1 VTAAPTDSSA
11 FWEGSMPFG
20 KPGRYAMNIPRLG
33 GSCKYQ
39 YLGEMAYVWK
49 TPEDIE
55 EDTVFRLKLTTDIP
69 PTTHFSGKIRRSRV
83 GDSFSPS
90 VRIEDADIT
99 GLANDAFPSSI
110 GSHHSEVSGVSMAN
124 EACMVLAVVCCL
136 LLACWAGVRLRRR
149 SQRIILT

>member
-1 VTAAPTDSSA
+1 
-11 FWEGSMPFG
+11 MPFG
-20 KPGRYAMNIPRLG
+20 KRGRYAMNIPQLG

-55 EDTVFRLKLTTDIP
+55 EDTVFRLKLTTAS
-69 PTTHFSGKIRRSRV
+69 THFSGKIRRSRV

-110 GSHHSEVSGVSMAN
+110 GLDHSEVAGVSMAN
-124 EACMVLAVVCCL
+124 ETCMVLAVVCCL

>member
-1 VTAAPTDSSA
+1 
-11 FWEGSMPFG
+11 
-20 KPGRYAMNIPRLG
+20 MNIPQLG
-33 GSCKYQ
+33 DSCKYQ

-49 TPEDIE
+49 TPEDI

-83 GDSFSPS
+83 GVSFSPS

-110 GSHHSEVSGVSMAN
+110 GLDHSEVAGVSMAN

-136 LLACWAGVRLRRR
+136 LLACWAGVQLRRR